1 MSTESG
7 YSDLNEIKS
16 NFSEIYTEKDPRE
29 YFRVLGQLDY
39 IVPHVAQPVF
49 DQLIRARAETQ
60 KEPVTVLDLGCS
72 YGLNGALMKYA
83 LRYDALRER
92 YTDPAL
98 KTMPSEALLELD
110 RHYYQAWPKN
120 PQVKVIGLDP
130 SENAVRYGG
139 AVGTMDLGLA
149 LDLENND
156 PTPEQAKA
164 LETVDLIVS
173 TGCVGYVTSKSFQ
186 RLTKLARRGRPAW
199 VASFVLRMFSYKEIE
214 GTLSTL
220 GLKTEKFESA
230 TFVQRRFANFEEMEA
245 TIEAVE
251 GRGLDPRGRES
262 DGLYHA
268 ELFVSR
274 PPEEIARRPI
284 EKLVSVVSGA
294 NKPWPVGTRALGSLA
309 RVARA
314 QRHAKPRL
322 LAAS

>member
-1 MSTESG
+1 MTTESG

-16 NFSEIYTEKDPRE
+16 DFSEIYTDRDPRE

-60 KEPVTVLDLGCS
+60 DEPVTVLDLGCS

-98 KTMPSEALLELD
+98 KPLTSDALLALD
-110 RHYYQAWPKN
+110 RHFYQSWPKN
-120 PQVKVIGLDP
+120 PRVRVIGLDP
-130 SENAVRYGG
+130 SANAVRYGE
-139 AVGTMDLGLA
+139 AAGTMDLGLP

-164 LETVDLIVS
+164 LEEVDLIVS
-173 TGCVGYVTSKSFQ
+173 TGCVGYVTSKTFK
-186 RLTKLARRGRPAW
+186 RLARLARRGRPAW
-199 VASFVLRMFSYKEIE
+199 VASFVLRMFPYDEIE
-214 GTLSTL
+214 ETFATL
-220 GLKTEKFESA
+220 GLQTERFESA

-245 TIEAVE
+245 TIKAVE
-251 GRGLDPRGRES
+251 ALGLDPRGRES
-262 DGLYHA
+262 DGLFHA

-274 PPEEIARRPI
+274 PPEEIERRPLQ
-284 EKLVSVVSGA
+284 KLVSVVSGA
-294 NKPWPVGTRALGSLA
+294 NKPWPVGTHALGSLA
-309 RVARA
+309 WAARA
-314 QRHAKPRL
+314 ERRRKL
-322 LAAS
+322 KLAAAS